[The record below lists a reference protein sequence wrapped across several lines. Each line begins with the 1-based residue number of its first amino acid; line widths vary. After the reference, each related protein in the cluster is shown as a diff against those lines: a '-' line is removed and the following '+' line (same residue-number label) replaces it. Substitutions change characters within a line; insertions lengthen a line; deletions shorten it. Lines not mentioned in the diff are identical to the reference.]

1 MNQLALGVEGVSQ
14 RLRNRLLKGITE
26 EEILRACRIA
36 IDTKGF
42 RKIKFFMLA
51 NIDEDWKDYEEFFSL
66 LDKVVQYRNL
76 QKSKIQIKVSW
87 TPIFIE
93 PCTPLQWKKPTLDQ
107 RQPWMEISEHLDR
120 FNIKDEEGKVIK
132 RIVRYPQGGGGK
144 FEENFLWVMQGMHL
158 VDTRFAEAV
167 VRAAEELNRPFY
179 ASYCRTMKD
188 TVTKWMKKTDFSW
201 GFIMR
206 ERNSN
211 EIFPWDIVDRGVPK
225 SSLLKMYLGI
235 KSGHYDNREI
245 RIKPKIGTGVLD
257 APKNDEQSYV
267 RWHRVIYRVPG
278 DYQMVPNSHFKAVF
292 HRSAYLHDFPL
303 SVNQM
308 VFLSDRDNK
317 NWYEGYDYFF
327 MATQREISDH
337 EFQSL
342 CCETLPSMKLVRY
355 TELEAKKPRLK
366 NVISEY
372 RVETGVWNRDTLH
385 AYYNK
390 FVNASEVIV
399 LQRVTRYYSGKR
411 KTEIDLKKVFFWDIH
426 VEDYGVLKIKLSHD
440 VDIRVFLKG
449 FFSDKSFRKIL
460 SFSVEKVG
468 LWEKE
473 KEKLREVCHGSNEM
487 ES

>member
-1 MNQLALGVEGVSQ
+1 
-14 RLRNRLLKGITE
+14 
-26 EEILRACRIA
+26 
-36 IDTKGF
+36 
-42 RKIKFFMLA
+42 
-51 NIDEDWKDYEEFFSL
+51 
-66 LDKVVQYRNL
+66 
-76 QKSKIQIKVSW
+76 
-87 TPIFIE
+87 
-93 PCTPLQWKKPTLDQ
+93 
-107 RQPWMEISEHLDR
+107 
-120 FNIKDEEGKVIK
+120 
-132 RIVRYPQGGGGK
+132 
-144 FEENFLWVMQGMHL
+144 
-158 VDTRFAEAV
+158 
-167 VRAAEELNRPFY
+167 
-179 ASYCRTMKD
+179 
-188 TVTKWMKKTDFSW
+188 
-201 GFIMR
+201 MR
-206 ERNSN
+206 ERHSN
-211 EIFPWDIVDRGVPK
+211 ETFPWDIADRGVPK

-257 APKNDEQSYV
+257 SLENQEQSYV

-278 DYQMVPNSHFKAVF
+278 GYQMVPNTHFKAVF
-292 HRSAYLHDFPL
+292 HRAAYLHDFPL

-327 MATQREISDH
+327 MATQREISDQ

-342 CCETLPSMKLVRY
+342 CCETLPSMKLIRH
-355 TELEAKKPRLK
+355 TELETKKPRLK

-390 FVNASEVIV
+390 FVNASEVVV
-399 LQRVTRYYSGKR
+399 LQQMTRYYSGKR
-411 KTEIDLKKVFFWDIH
+411 KEEIDLKKIYFWDVR

-440 VDIRVFLKG
+440 VYIRTFLKG

-473 KEKLREVCHGSNEM
+473 KEKLREVCHGSDEM
-487 ES
+487 ESQV